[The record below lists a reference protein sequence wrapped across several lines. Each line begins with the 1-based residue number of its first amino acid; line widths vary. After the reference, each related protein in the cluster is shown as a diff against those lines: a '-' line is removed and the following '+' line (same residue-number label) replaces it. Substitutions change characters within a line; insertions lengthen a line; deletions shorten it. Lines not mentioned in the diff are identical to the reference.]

1 MKHGLFRGNYF
12 INISNLYS
20 KFSAALWQLICGE
33 TYFPATYFFCLSPF
47 LLYYI
52 CIDTVLVHF
61 SGLIFEWEDF
71 FLDRLIIESYTEES
85 PVVCSRLVK
94 FYILLQFFFFL
105 MNSIC
110 QVICYDLLAFCFVLF
125 HNVRNLFSWLLSDK
139 RAPSDISCLCYF
151 SLSPLSLWKQ
161 TNSRMAI
168 TNHCRPVPL
177 LQIGDIG
184 FVPHVNFHLLRGL
197 DLSEVWRT

>member
-1 MKHGLFRGNYF
+1 M
-12 INISNLYS
+12 
-20 KFSAALWQLICGE
+20 
-33 TYFPATYFFCLSPF
+33 ATYLWWDLFSCHLLFLSFSILTLLHLHRYCVGSFLWTHFWMRRFFPRSSNYRKLHRRKSCGMFQAS
-47 LLYYI
+47 
-52 CIDTVLVHF
+52 
-61 SGLIFEWEDF
+61 E
-71 FLDRLIIESYTEES
+71 
-85 PVVCSRLVK
+85 
-94 FYILLQFFFFL
+94 ILHTTSIFFFL

-125 HNVRNLFSWLLSDK
+125 HNVRNLFSWLLWDK